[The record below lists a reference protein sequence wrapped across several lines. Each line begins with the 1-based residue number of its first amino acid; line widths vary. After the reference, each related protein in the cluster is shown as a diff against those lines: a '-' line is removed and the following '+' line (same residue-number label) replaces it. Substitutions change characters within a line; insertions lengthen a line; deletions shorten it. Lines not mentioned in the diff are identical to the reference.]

1 MLDYF
6 KIKNFKSIVDE
17 TIDFRFNEDKPNG
30 YDYNECEEII
40 FFQKGTK
47 TKSKRYVPLSIFWG
61 ANASGKTNIIKAFNT
76 FKLVILTGILD
87 NIQNNITKYNPN
99 KLFQE
104 LKTTFFEIKVNIE
117 NKDYLY
123 SIEYNKD
130 EIVKEMLSCKNRV
143 IFYIENN
150 EKRHLDFGNIV
161 GGKNSLF
168 NKNNLTEFFNK
179 SCLKDNKQIFTF
191 LSKVIREYPSLDEYM
206 DKFFKF
212 ISNKLLIF
220 ANNIFPTGLAIN
232 ILSKNNDD
240 LEIQKSFNRISS
252 VLKDLDIS
260 IEKMDFERN
269 KKIIENNESLNLNEY
284 LNYDCIGLNKN
295 ILELD
300 SITTYH
306 KNISNELIPFRFK
319 EDESDGTQ
327 ILFGLIGVILK
338 ALDDGCVLLIDEL
351 ERTLHPLILIQIIK
365 MFKRKYWNK
374 NHSQVIFTTHNTDI
388 LDDNILRTTEI
399 NIVKK
404 TQKNGSKVYR
414 LSNYI
419 DKNGKKIRN
428 VANFRKQYL
437 SGVYSGI
444 PFPTL

>member
-17 TIDFRFNEDKPNG
+17 TVDFKFNERKPNG
-30 YDYNECEEII
+30 YDCSECEEIL
-40 FFQKGTK
+40 FLQQKV
-47 TKSKRYVPLSIFWG
+47 KRYVPLSIFWG
-61 ANASGKTNIIKAFNT
+61 ANASGKTNIIKAFST

-87 NIQNNITKYNPN
+87 NIQSNIIKYNPN
-99 KLFQE
+99 KLFHE
-104 LKTTFFEIKVNIE
+104 LKTTFFEVKVNIE
-117 NKDYLY
+117 KKDYVY
-123 SIEYNKD
+123 SIEYNRD
-130 EIVKEMLSCKNRV
+130 EIVKEMLLYEDKV
-143 IFYIENN
+143 VFYIENN
-150 EKRHLDFGNIV
+150 KKRHLDFKNIV
-161 GGKNSLF
+161 GKKNSLF

-179 SCLKDNKQIFTF
+179 SCLKDGKQIFTF
-191 LSKVIREYPSLDEYM
+191 LSRTMREYPSLNKYM

-212 ISNKLLIF
+212 ISSKLLVF
-220 ANNIFPTGLAIN
+220 DNNIFPIGLAIN
-232 ILSKNNDD
+232 ILSKDNDD
-240 LEIQKSFNRISS
+240 IEIQRSFNRISS
-252 VLKDLDIS
+252 VLRDLDIS

-269 KKIIENNESLNLNEY
+269 KKTVENNKSLNLNEY

-306 KNISNELIPFRFK
+306 KNISNELIPFKFK
-319 EDESDGTQ
+319 EDESDGTR
-327 ILFGLIGVILK
+327 ILFGLIGVILR

-365 MFKRKYWNK
+365 MFKKRYWNK
-374 NHSQVIFTTHNTDI
+374 NYSQLIFTTHNTDI

-399 NIVKK
+399 NIVRK

-414 LSNYI
+414 LSNYV
-419 DKNGKKIRN
+419 DKNGEKIRN

-444 PFPTL
+444 PFPAL